1 MHIKEDFQRRLDLNK
16 LSDEEHQQR
25 AAGRD

>member
-1 MHIKEDFQRRLDLNK
+1 MHNKEDFQRRLHLNK
-16 LSDEEHQQR
+16 LPDEEHQQR